1 MNTSYAKCLSKFF
14 LFLSVICIIILEL
27 TDMRPLGSANNAE
40 KINNM
45 MLTLSYSFI
54 GAYIFYLLNDWLP
67 MLYRMSV
74 TKAYVERE
82 MRQLRKQLDLCML
95 SLYPF
100 FGLVTNATK
109 DDFMNVAGRKDL
121 NEPFLDGSKTI
132 FDQLNHSREKI
143 IEISESLMSSYYRT
157 MSDEQIKFVSE
168 MLNSSFVVN
177 GIMPINYDLSEKYRE
192 SYPNNQWEIC
202 ENIYDKS
209 QEIERLIAAE
219 ENPLS

>member
-1 MNTSYAKCLSKFF
+1 MNTSCAKCLSKFF

-54 GAYIFYLLNDWLP
+54 GAYIFYLLNNRLP
-67 MLYRMSV
+67 MLYRMSIA
-74 TKAYVERE
+74 KAYVERE
-82 MRQLRKQLDLCML
+82 MRQLRKLLDLCML

-100 FGLVTNATK
+100 FSLVTNATK
-109 DDFMNVAGRKDL
+109 DDFMKVAGQKDL

-132 FDQLNHSREKI
+132 LDQLNHSREKI
-143 IEISESLMSSYYRT
+143 IEISESLMSSYYRA

-168 MLNSSFVVN
+168 MLNCSFVVN
-177 GIMPINYDLSEKYRE
+177 GISPINYDLPEEYRE
-192 SYPNNQWEIC
+192 NYPNNQWEIC

-209 QEIERLIAAE
+209 QEIERLIAEE
-219 ENPLS
+219 ENSA